1 MIEALGS
8 PGAFFVPKMPL
19 FGLKTGSN
27 YPITI
32 LENEKSSVSTEE
44 CPLHYLVR

>member
-27 YPITI
+27 YPITVNNNAKI
-32 LENEKSSVSTEE
+32 PHQNN
-44 CPLHYLVR
+44 